1 MTRRRW
7 LARGVVSVSG
17 VGRGLA
23 FSGAV
28 AVVVAVTLGIGVP
41 PVGVAA
47 AEEASGEPRLAPPPA
62 IHASIDTTSVPVGAP
77 LDLTIEVGPSPGW
90 LVDPPTKELDLDP
103 FRVRSVERLERAD
116 GSAWRLRLVPL
127 SPGELEIPPVGLVA
141 HGPDGSVD
149 SVATAPVPL
158 TVTSNL
164 SEEEGSSAPSGAMG
178 ESAPDN
184 APTPPGAAGT
194 PGSQSAPGPPGAAGP
209 DSAGSA
215 PLERSAYKP
224 ALEAPRDWIPLL
236 VAAASLALAA
246 VLGWWILR
254 KLRVRRR
261 PEDEATPAV
270 PRKPARPAWDVANE
284 SLDRILAAAY
294 PEHGELDRQYVA
306 VTEVLRRYLE
316 DRYGVPALESTTEEL
331 RLRFRASAVRPEI
344 QTRILALLREADFVK
359 FAKARPEVSDARALE
374 PVARRIVAD
383 TTPGASMEAAA

>member
-1 MTRRRW
+1 MIRRV
-7 LARGVVSVSG
+7 L
-17 VGRGLA
+17 GLA
-23 FSGAV
+23 L
-28 AVVVAVTLGIGVP
+28 AVTLGIGVA

-47 AEEASGEPRLAPPPA
+47 AEEMSGEPRLAPPPA

-77 LDLTIEVGPSPGW
+77 LDLTIEVGSSPGG
-90 LVDPPTKELDLDP
+90 LVDPPTKELDLEP
-103 FRVRSVERLERAD
+103 FRVRSIERLERVD

-164 SEEEGSSAPSGAMG
+164 SEEEEASAPSGAMEG
-178 ESAPDN
+178 SAPDN
-184 APTPPGAAGT
+184 APTPPGATGA
-194 PGSQSAPGPPGAAGP
+194 PGAAGP

-236 VAAASLALAA
+236 LAATLFVLAA

-254 KLRVRRR
+254 KLRARRR
-261 PEDEATPAV
+261 PDDEAIPAV

-294 PEHGELDRQYVA
+294 PEQGELDRQYVA

-331 RLRFRASAVRPEI
+331 RLRFRVSAVRPEI

-383 TTPGASMEAAA
+383 TTPDASTEAAA